1 MDKTIQVKKGNNM
14 IDFNKVEVW
23 YSNDFGTN
31 FNARLRECTR
41 WGVKGIC
48 VPSSYMH
55 DSNSCSI
62 MKTAHVLHG
71 IEIVVVVGFPFGTST
86 FAAKV
91 AEIVECNKD
100 LVSAVDVTLNCDW
113 ICNGEWKFVREEI
126 IQISLNCSM
135 NIRWALNMEMLTE
148 YCMLRVA
155 DMVIEHGGD
164 IKLGKE
170 YEGHVG
176 VHSVEIL
183 RKHLDTNKSTT
194 LIKAAGNARSGVEAI
209 RLLDA
214 GADVVGIGDLSILF

>member
-1 MDKTIQVKKGNNM
+1 
-14 IDFNKVEVW
+14 
-23 YSNDFGTN
+23 
-31 FNARLRECTR
+31 
-41 WGVKGIC
+41 
-48 VPSSYMH
+48 MH

-71 IEIVVVVGFPFGTST
+71 IEIIVAAGSSLGTSA

-100 LVSAVDVTLNCDW
+100 LVSAVDVVLNCDW
-113 ICNGEWKFVREEI
+113 ICNGEWKFVREEM

-135 NIRWALNMEMLTE
+135 NIRWALNAEVLTE

-164 IKLGKE
+164 IKLGIE
-170 YEGHVG
+170 YEGRVG
-176 VHSVEIL
+176 VHIVEIL
-183 RKHLDTNKSTT
+183 RKHLGTNKSTT
-194 LIKAAGNARSGVEAI
+194 LIKAASNARSGAEAI

-214 GADVVGIGDLSILF
+214 GADIVGIADLSILS

>member
-1 MDKTIQVKKGNNM
+1 MLDP
-14 IDFNKVEVW
+14 NKVEVW
-23 YSNDFGTN
+23 YSVIYGTD

-48 VPSSYMH
+48 VPSSYMY
-55 DSNSCSI
+55 DSNAHSI

-71 IEIVVVVGFPFGTST
+71 IEIVVAVGSTFGTSA

-100 LVSAVDVTLNCDW
+100 MVSAVDVALNCDW

-126 IQISLNCSM
+126 IQVSLNCSM
-135 NIRWALNMEMLTE
+135 NIRWALNTEILTE

-164 IKLGKE
+164 IKLGHE
-170 YEGHVG
+170 YKGHTG
-176 VHSVEIL
+176 VHSIEIL
-183 RKHLDTNKSTT
+183 RKHIDTNKSST
-194 LIKAAGNARSGVEAI
+194 LIKAASDARSGAEAI

-214 GADVVGIGDLSILF
+214 GADIVGISDLNILS